1 MCLIIFGQRYN
12 DGPTLCIP
20 QQGQVLTKIA
30 FALIASMSAKFLII
44 GGSFIFILLN
54 LVSAYVLF
62 VLRPQPPV
70 SCDFFYLGETTL
82 SFASVP
88 EVVCRLSSPWFENGD
103 HYRPSLEQFLQA
115 SKADADQDLRLS
127 GLAVVSKLTNV
138 RQPLVDVGKSRIHVD
153 KIALVTLKDVTATFS
168 CGDLALNAQNAG
180 YSVVTYFGNGNCGPD
195 GNVTKPHTQEEILI
209 PIVFAKNCALISDP
223 YHPLEDYDFLTA
235 KDKTVVNIIGT
246 EQGSDELSHMAEYL
260 KRLYYW
266 FLFGPI
272 ITLEW
277 LRRKKK
283 LCCVTISQQVHEE
296 SAAGN
301 EENARLVPRVDEDQE
316 QNIQDITGG
325 EIESESQP
333 LITTADT
340 DTDITIFDLM
350 CRIIVRVTRIFG
362 IRYLAVCLGYVL
374 LTLAALPVGI
384 SSGGW
389 SFFRFDGQ
397 ERFRQKTFWDVLLK
411 HVNKTTDMRPDFHAI
426 ISCNLTLWWP
436 FFQIFCF
443 FIHSSFDCVSTW
455 TVSTNISK
463 LIRSDWFSSNM
474 YLLVLC
480 FVVPYCSLNQ
490 TPYFEFFFYR
500 KFLYFMLYN
509 VTCTVCN
516 FLFIII
522 LNKHKVVTRYVF
534 YISVCMIC
542 AYVESDIVA
551 VFYFILNSQGS
562 LNNVK
567 LTALRTVAL
576 GLTLTLSFSSS
587 MHIIRKIMKPQES
600 VFEGLSEK

>member
-1 MCLIIFGQRYN
+1 
-12 DGPTLCIP
+12 
-20 QQGQVLTKIA
+20 
-30 FALIASMSAKFLII
+30 MSAKFLII
-44 GGSFIFILLN
+44 GGSFFLILLN

-62 VLRPQPPV
+62 FLQPQPPV
-70 SCDFFYLGETTL
+70 SCNSNIRSGTTTL

-88 EVVCRLSSPWFENGD
+88 KVFCDLSPPRVANRD
-103 HYRPSLEQFLQA
+103 DYRPSLEPFLQE
-115 SKADADQDLRLS
+115 SKADADQDPRLS
-127 GLAVVSKLTNV
+127 GLAVVSKLINV
-138 RQPLVDVGKSRIHVD
+138 RQPLVDVSKSRIHVD
-153 KIALVTLKDVTATFS
+153 KIALVTLKDHTSFS

-180 YSVVTYFGNGNCGPD
+180 YSVVTYFGDGYCGPD
-195 GNVTKPHTQEEILI
+195 GNVSKPHTQEEILI
-209 PIVFAKNCALISDP
+209 PIVFVGNCINCTSSHNSSWFNQYEFFKA
-223 YHPLEDYDFLTA
+223 T
-235 KDKTVVNIIGT
+235 DKTFVNIIET
-246 EQGSDELSHMAEYL
+246 QQGSDELSKMTKYR

-266 FLFGPI
+266 FLLGPI

-283 LCCVTISQQVHEE
+283 LCCVTISHQVDEE

-301 EENARLVPRVDEDQE
+301 EENVRLVQRVDEDQE
-316 QNIQDITGG
+316 QDIQDITGE

-333 LITTADT
+333 LINTMYT
-340 DTDITIFDLM
+340 DTDITTFDHM
-350 CRIIVRVTRIFG
+350 GRIIVCVTRLFG
-362 IRYLAVCLGYVL
+362 RSIRYLAVGLGYVL
-374 LTLAALPVGI
+374 LSLVALPVGI
-384 SSGGW
+384 SGGGL
-389 SFFRFDGQ
+389 SFFRFDSRVPVSFLG
-397 ERFRQKTFWDVLLK
+397 
-411 HVNKTTDMRPDFHAI
+411 I
-426 ISCNLTLWWP
+426 LTLWWP
-436 FFQIFCF
+436 SIQIFCF
-443 FIHSSFDCVSTW
+443 FMYSRFNCASAW
-455 TVSTNISK
+455 TVLTNVSK
-463 LIRSDWFSSNM
+463 LIRSHWFSSNM

-480 FVVPYCSLNQ
+480 FVVPYCSLSQ
-490 TPYFEFFFYR
+490 RLFSDRFTFST
-500 KFLYFMLYN
+500 FLYLTVYN

-562 LNNVK
+562 LNNLK

-587 MHIIRKIMKPQES
+587 MHIIHKLMKPQES

>member
-20 QQGQVLTKIA
+20 LQGQVLTKIA

-44 GGSFIFILLN
+44 GSSFFLILLN
-54 LVSAYVLF
+54 LVSAYVWF
-62 VLRPQPPV
+62 FLRPQPSF
-70 SCDFFYLGETTL
+70 SCNSFSLDETTL

-88 EVVCRLSSPWFENGD
+88 EVVCGLSSPRFKNGD
-103 HYRPSLEQFLQA
+103 DYRPSLEQFLKA
-115 SKADADQDLRLS
+115 SKADADQWS

-138 RQPLVDVGKSRIHVD
+138 RQPLVDVSKSRIHID
-153 KIALVTLKDVTATFS
+153 KIALVTLKNHTAAFS

-180 YSVVTYFGNGNCGPD
+180 YSVVTYFGGGNCGPD
-195 GNVTKPHTQEEILI
+195 GNVSKPHTQEEILI
-209 PIVFAKNCALISDP
+209 PIVFVYDCTVNCTTSK
-223 YHPLEDYDFLTA
+223 YNYDFLKAT
-235 KDKTVVNIIGT
+235 DKTFANII
-246 EQGSDELSHMAEYL
+246 EGSDGLKQMAKYL
-260 KRLYYW
+260 DGLYYW
-266 FLFGPI
+266 FLLGPI
-272 ITLEW
+272 ITLVC

-283 LCCVTISQQVHEE
+283 LCCMTISHQIDEE

-301 EENARLVPRVDEDQE
+301 EENVRLVPRVDEGQE
-316 QNIQDITGG
+316 QNIQDINSE

-333 LITTADT
+333 LINTIYT
-340 DTDITIFDLM
+340 DTDITTFDHM
-350 CRIIVRVTRIFG
+350 SRIIVCVTRLFG
-362 IRYLAVCLGYVL
+362 RSICYLAAGLGYVL
-374 LTLAALPVGI
+374 LSLVALPVGI
-384 SSGGW
+384 SSGGL
-389 SFFRFDGQ
+389 SFFRFDSIVPLS
-397 ERFRQKTFWDVLLK
+397 VL
-411 HVNKTTDMRPDFHAI
+411 P
-426 ISCNLTLWWP
+426 LWWP
-436 FFQIFCF
+436 SIQIFCF
-443 FIHSSFDCVSTW
+443 FMYSRFNCASAW
-455 TVSTNISK
+455 TVLTNVSK
-463 LIRSDWFSSNM
+463 LIRSHWFSSNM

-480 FVVPYCSLNQ
+480 FVVPYCSL
-490 TPYFEFFFYR
+490 TFFTFS
-500 KFLYFMLYN
+500 KVLYLTVYN

-600 VFEGLSEK
+600 VFDELGES

>member
-1 MCLIIFGQRYN
+1 
-12 DGPTLCIP
+12 
-20 QQGQVLTKIA
+20 
-30 FALIASMSAKFLII
+30 MSAKFLII
-44 GGSFIFILLN
+44 GGSFFFILLN

-62 VLRPQPPV
+62 FLRPQPPV
-70 SCDFFYLGETTL
+70 SCDFFFLGETTL

-88 EVVCRLSSPWFENGD
+88 EVVCDLSPPWFENGHD
-103 HYRPSLEQFLQA
+103 YRPSLEQFLQA

-138 RQPLVDVGKSRIHVD
+138 RQPLVDVSKSRIHVD
-153 KIALVTLKDVTATFS
+153 KIAIVTLKDDTATFS

-180 YSVVTYFGNGNCGPD
+180 YSVVTYFGNGHCGPD
-195 GNVTKPHTQEEILI
+195 GNVSKPHTQEEILI
-209 PIVFAKNCALISDP
+209 PIVLVNYCINCTSSPSFPRLNN
-223 YHPLEDYDFLTA
+223 YDFLTA
-235 KDKTVVNIIGT
+235 TDKTFINIIET
-246 EQGSDELSHMAEYL
+246 QQGSNELSKMNKYL
-260 KRLYYW
+260 VRLYYW
-266 FLFGPI
+266 FLLGPI

-283 LCCVTISQQVHEE
+283 LCCVTISHQVDEE

-316 QNIQDITGG
+316 QNIQDIIGE
-325 EIESESQP
+325 EIESELQP
-333 LITTADT
+333 LINTIYT
-340 DTDITIFDLM
+340 DTEITTFDHM
-350 CRIIVRVTRIFG
+350 GRIIVCVTRLFG
-362 IRYLAVCLGYVL
+362 RSIRYLAVGLGYVL
-374 LTLAALPVGI
+374 LSLVALPVGI
-384 SSGGW
+384 SGGGL
-389 SFFRFDGQ
+389 SFFRFDSEVSVSFSGI
-397 ERFRQKTFWDVLLK
+397 L
-411 HVNKTTDMRPDFHAI
+411 
-426 ISCNLTLWWP
+426 SLWWP
-436 FFQIFCF
+436 SIQIFCF
-443 FIHSSFDCVSTW
+443 FMYSRFNRASAW
-455 TVSTNISK
+455 TVLTNVSK
-463 LIRSDWFSSNM
+463 LIRSHWFSSNM

-480 FVVPYCSLNQ
+480 FVVPYCSLSQ
-490 TPYFEFFFYR
+490 RLFSDRFTFST
-500 KFLYFMLYN
+500 FLYLTVYN

-562 LNNVK
+562 LNNLK

-600 VFEGLSEK
+600 VFEGLGER

>member
-1 MCLIIFGQRYN
+1 MFKNLSVVGQRYN

-20 QQGQVLTKIA
+20 LQGQVLTKIA

-44 GGSFIFILLN
+44 GSSFFLILLN

-62 VLRPQPPV
+62 FLRPQPPV
-70 SCDFFYLGETTL
+70 SCNSYIRPGGTTL

-88 EVVCRLSSPWFENGD
+88 KMVCELSPPWFANGD
-103 HYRPSLEQFLQA
+103 DYLPSLEPFLQE

-138 RQPLVDVGKSRIHVD
+138 RQPLVDVSKSRIHVD
-153 KIALVTLKDVTATFS
+153 KIALVTLKNHTGAFS

-180 YSVVTYFGNGNCGPD
+180 YSVVTYFGDGYCGPD
-195 GNVTKPHTQEEILI
+195 GNVSKPHTQEEILI
-209 PIVFAKNCALISDP
+209 PIVFVNDCINCTSSHSIPWLNN
-223 YHPLEDYDFLTA
+223 YDFLKATE
-235 KDKTVVNIIGT
+235 KRFVNIIET
-246 EQGSDELSHMAEYL
+246 QQGSDELSKMKEYL

-266 FLFGPI
+266 FLLGPI

-283 LCCVTISQQVHEE
+283 LCCATISHQVDEE

-301 EENARLVPRVDEDQE
+301 EENVRLVPRVDEDQE
-316 QNIQDITGG
+316 QNIQDITGE
-325 EIESESQP
+325 EIESELQP
-333 LITTADT
+333 LINTIYT
-340 DTDITIFDLM
+340 DTDITTFDHM
-350 CRIIVRVTRIFG
+350 SRIIVCVTRLFG
-362 IRYLAVCLGYVL
+362 RSIRYLAIGLGYVL
-374 LTLAALPVGI
+374 LSLVALPVGI

-389 SFFRFDGQ
+389 SFFRFDEHKIRIYG
-397 ERFRQKTFWDVLLK
+397 RYSDVL
-411 HVNKTTDMRPDFHAI
+411 P
-426 ISCNLTLWWP
+426 LWWP
-436 FFQIFCF
+436 SIKIFCF
-443 FIHSSFDCVSTW
+443 FMYSRFNCASAW
-455 TVSTNISK
+455 TVLTNVSK
-463 LIRSDWFSSNM
+463 LIRSHWFSSNM

-480 FVVPYCSLNQ
+480 FVVPYCSLSQ
-490 TPYFEFFFYR
+490 RLFSDRFTFS
-500 KFLYFMLYN
+500 KFLYLTVYN

-562 LNNVK
+562 LNNLK

-600 VFEGLSEK
+600 VFEGLGES

>member
-20 QQGQVLTKIA
+20 LQGQVLTKIA

-44 GGSFIFILLN
+44 GSSFFLILLN

-62 VLRPQPPV
+62 FLQPQPPV
-70 SCDFFYLGETTL
+70 SCNSNIRSGTTTL

-88 EVVCRLSSPWFENGD
+88 KVFCDLSPPRVANGD
-103 HYRPSLEQFLQA
+103 DYRPSLEPFLQE

-127 GLAVVSKLTNV
+127 GLAVVSKLANV
-138 RQPLVDVGKSRIHVD
+138 RQPLVDVSKSRIHVD
-153 KIALVTLKDVTATFS
+153 KIALVTLKNHTAAFS

-180 YSVVTYFGNGNCGPD
+180 YSVVTYFGHGYCGPD
-195 GNVTKPHTQEEILI
+195 GNVSKPHTQEEILI
-209 PIVFAKNCALISDP
+209 PIVFVGNCINCTSSHNSSWFNQYEFFKA
-223 YHPLEDYDFLTA
+223 T
-235 KDKTVVNIIGT
+235 DKTFVNIIET
-246 EQGSDELSHMAEYL
+246 QQGSDELSKMTKYR

-266 FLFGPI
+266 FLLGPV

-283 LCCVTISQQVHEE
+283 LCCVTISHQVDEE

-301 EENARLVPRVDEDQE
+301 EENVRLVPRVDEGQE
-316 QNIQDITGG
+316 QNIQDITGE
-325 EIESESQP
+325 EIESELQP
-333 LITTADT
+333 LINTIYT
-340 DTDITIFDLM
+340 DTDITTFDH
-350 CRIIVRVTRIFG
+350 RGGIIVCVTRLFG
-362 IRYLAVCLGYVL
+362 RSIRYLAVGLGYVL
-374 LTLAALPVGI
+374 LSLVALPVGI
-384 SSGGW
+384 SGGGL
-389 SFFRFDGQ
+389 SFFRFDSRVPVSFLG
-397 ERFRQKTFWDVLLK
+397 
-411 HVNKTTDMRPDFHAI
+411 I
-426 ISCNLTLWWP
+426 LTLWWP
-436 FFQIFCF
+436 SIQIFCF
-443 FIHSSFDCVSTW
+443 FMYSRFNCASAW
-455 TVSTNISK
+455 TVLTNVSK
-463 LIRSDWFSSNM
+463 LIRSHWFSSNM

-480 FVVPYCSLNQ
+480 FVVPYCSLSQ
-490 TPYFEFFFYR
+490 RLFSDRFTFST
-500 KFLYFMLYN
+500 FLYLTVYN

-562 LNNVK
+562 LNNLK

-587 MHIIRKIMKPQES
+587 MHIIRKLMKPQES

>member
-1 MCLIIFGQRYN
+1 
-12 DGPTLCIP
+12 
-20 QQGQVLTKIA
+20 
-30 FALIASMSAKFLII
+30 MSAKFLII
-44 GGSFIFILLN
+44 GSSFFLILLN

-62 VLRPQPPV
+62 FLRPQPPV
-70 SCDFFYLGETTL
+70 SCNSHFQSGRTTL

-88 EVVCRLSSPWFENGD
+88 KVVCQLSPPPFANGD
-103 HYRPSLEQFLQA
+103 DYRPSLEPFLQE

-138 RQPLVDVGKSRIHVD
+138 RQPLVDVSKSRIHVD
-153 KIALVTLKDVTATFS
+153 KIALVTVKNHTAAFS

-180 YSVVTYFGNGNCGPD
+180 YSVVTYFGHGYCGPD
-195 GNVTKPHTQEEILI
+195 GNVSKPHTQEEILI
-209 PIVFAKNCALISDP
+209 PIVFVSRCINCTSSHSFSWLNN
-223 YHPLEDYDFLTA
+223 YDFLTA
-235 KDKTVVNIIGT
+235 TDKTFVNIIET
-246 EQGSDELSHMAEYL
+246 QQGSNELSKMQEYRV
-260 KRLYYW
+260 RLYYW
-266 FLFGPI
+266 FLLGPI

-296 SAAGN
+296 SAADN
-301 EENARLVPRVDEDQE
+301 EENARLVPRVEESQE
-316 QNIQDITGG
+316 QNIQDITGE
-325 EIESESQP
+325 EIESELQP
-333 LITTADT
+333 LINTIYT
-340 DTDITIFDLM
+340 DTDITTFDHM
-350 CRIIVRVTRIFG
+350 GRIIVCVTRLFG
-362 IRYLAVCLGYVL
+362 RSIRYLTVGLGYVL
-374 LTLAALPVGI
+374 VALPVGI
-384 SSGGW
+384 SSGGL
-389 SFFRFDGQ
+389 SFFRFDSGVSVS
-397 ERFRQKTFWDVLLK
+397 FSGIL
-411 HVNKTTDMRPDFHAI
+411 P
-426 ISCNLTLWWP
+426 LWWP
-436 FFQIFCF
+436 SIQIFCF
-443 FIHSSFDCVSTW
+443 FMYSRFNRASAW
-455 TVSTNISK
+455 TVLTNVSK
-463 LIRSDWFSSNM
+463 LIRSHWFSSNM

-480 FVVPYCSLNQ
+480 FVVPYCSLSQ
-490 TPYFEFFFYR
+490 RLFSDRFTFST
-500 KFLYFMLYN
+500 FLYLTVYN

-600 VFEGLSEK
+600 VFEGLSER

>member
-12 DGPTLCIP
+12 GDPTLCIP
-20 QQGQVLTKIA
+20 LQGQVLTKIA

-44 GGSFIFILLN
+44 GGSFFFILLN

-62 VLRPQPPV
+62 FLRPQLPV
-70 SCDFFYLGETTL
+70 SCDSFILGTTTL

-88 EVVCRLSSPWFENGD
+88 EVVCYLSPPLFENGD
-103 HYRPSLEQFLQA
+103 DYRPSLEQFLQA

-138 RQPLVDVGKSRIHVD
+138 RQPLVDVSKSRIHVD
-153 KIALVTLKDVTATFS
+153 KIALVTLKNHRGAFS
-168 CGDLALNAQNAG
+168 CGDVALNAQNAG
-180 YSVVTYFGNGNCGPD
+180 YSVVTYFGDGYCGPD
-195 GNVTKPHTQEEILI
+195 GNVSKPHTQEEILI
-209 PIVFAKNCALISDP
+209 PFVFVDHCINCTSSHNFSWFNQYEFFKA
-223 YHPLEDYDFLTA
+223 T
-235 KDKTVVNIIGT
+235 DKTFVNIIET
-246 EQGSDELSHMAEYL
+246 QQGSNELSKMKEYR

-266 FLFGPI
+266 FLLGPI

-283 LCCVTISQQVHEE
+283 LCCVTISDQVDEE

-301 EENARLVPRVDEDQE
+301 EENVRLVQRVDEDQE
-316 QNIQDITGG
+316 QDIQDITGE

-333 LITTADT
+333 LINTIYT
-340 DTDITIFDLM
+340 DTDITTFDHM
-350 CRIIVRVTRIFG
+350 GRIIVCVTRLFG
-362 IRYLAVCLGYVL
+362 RSIRYLAVGLGYVL
-374 LTLAALPVGI
+374 LSLVALPVGI
-384 SSGGW
+384 SGGGL
-389 SFFRFDGQ
+389 SFFRFDSRVPVSIPG
-397 ERFRQKTFWDVLLK
+397 
-411 HVNKTTDMRPDFHAI
+411 I
-426 ISCNLTLWWP
+426 LTLWWP
-436 FFQIFCF
+436 SIQIFCF
-443 FIHSSFDCVSTW
+443 FMYSRFNCASAW
-455 TVSTNISK
+455 TVLTSVSK

-480 FVVPYCSLNQ
+480 FVVPYCSLSQ
-490 TPYFEFFFYR
+490 RLFSDRFTFST
-500 KFLYFMLYN
+500 FLYLTVYN

-587 MHIIRKIMKPQES
+587 MHIIRKLMKPQES

>member
-20 QQGQVLTKIA
+20 LQGQVLTKIA

-44 GGSFIFILLN
+44 GGSFFLILLN

-62 VLRPQPPV
+62 FLRPQPPV
-70 SCDFFYLGETTL
+70 SCNSHFQSARTTL

-88 EVVCRLSSPWFENGD
+88 KVVCQLSPPWFPNGGD
-103 HYRPSLEQFLQA
+103 YRPSLEQFLQE

-138 RQPLVDVGKSRIHVD
+138 RQPLVDVSKSRIHVD
-153 KIALVTLKDVTATFS
+153 KIALVTLKNHSGAFS

-180 YSVVTYFGNGNCGPD
+180 YSMVTYFGDRYCGPD
-195 GNVTKPHTQEEILI
+195 GNVSKPHTQEEILI
-209 PIVFAKNCALISDP
+209 PIGFVKRCINCASSHWLNN
-223 YHPLEDYDFLTA
+223 YDFLTA
-235 KDKTVVNIIGT
+235 TDKTFVNIIET
-246 EQGSDELSHMAEYL
+246 QQGSDELSKMTEYRV
-260 KRLYYW
+260 RLYYW
-266 FLFGPI
+266 FLLGPI

-283 LCCVTISQQVHEE
+283 LCCVTISQQVHDE

-301 EENARLVPRVDEDQE
+301 EENAWLVTRVEEGQE
-316 QNIQDITGG
+316 QNIQDITGE

-333 LITTADT
+333 LINTMYT
-340 DTDITIFDLM
+340 DTDITTFDHM
-350 CRIIVRVTRIFG
+350 GRIIVCVTRLFG
-362 IRYLAVCLGYVL
+362 RSIRYLAVGLGYVL
-374 LTLAALPVGI
+374 LSLVALPVGI
-384 SSGGW
+384 SSGGL
-389 SFFRFDGQ
+389 SFFRFDSRVPVSFLGI
-397 ERFRQKTFWDVLLK
+397 L
-411 HVNKTTDMRPDFHAI
+411 N
-426 ISCNLTLWWP
+426 LWWP
-436 FFQIFCF
+436 SIQIFCF
-443 FIHSSFDCVSTW
+443 FMYSRFNCASAW
-455 TVSTNISK
+455 TVLTNVSK
-463 LIRSDWFSSNM
+463 LIRSHWFSSNM

-480 FVVPYCSLNQ
+480 FVVPYCSLSQ
-490 TPYFEFFFYR
+490 RLFSDRFTFST
-500 KFLYFMLYN
+500 FLYLTVYN

-562 LNNVK
+562 LNNLK

-600 VFEGLSEK
+600 VFEGLGES

>member
-20 QQGQVLTKIA
+20 LQGQVLTKIA

-44 GGSFIFILLN
+44 GGSFFLILLN

-62 VLRPQPPV
+62 FLRPQPPV
-70 SCDFFYLGETTL
+70 SCNSHLQSGRTTL

-88 EVVCRLSSPWFENGD
+88 KVVCQPSPPWFPNGGD
-103 HYRPSLEQFLQA
+103 YRPTLEQFLQE

-138 RQPLVDVGKSRIHVD
+138 RQPLVDVSKSRIHVD
-153 KIALVTLKDVTATFS
+153 KIALVTLKNHRGAFS

-180 YSVVTYFGNGNCGPD
+180 YSVVTYFGDGYCGPD
-195 GNVTKPHTQEEILI
+195 GNVSKPHTQEEILI
-209 PIVFAKNCALISDP
+209 PIVFVNSCINCTSSHSFHWLNN
-223 YHPLEDYDFLTA
+223 YDFLTA
-235 KDKTVVNIIGT
+235 TDKTFVNIIET
-246 EQGSDELSHMAEYL
+246 QQGSNELSKMKEYR

-266 FLFGPI
+266 FLLGPI

-296 SAAGN
+296 SAADN
-301 EENARLVPRVDEDQE
+301 EENARLVPRVEESQE
-316 QNIQDITGG
+316 QNIQDITGE
-325 EIESESQP
+325 EIESELQP
-333 LITTADT
+333 LIITIDT
-340 DTDITIFDLM
+340 DTDITTFDHM
-350 CRIIVRVTRIFG
+350 GRIIVCLIIERS
-362 IRYLAVCLGYVL
+362 IRYLAVGLGYVL

-384 SSGGW
+384 SSGGL
-389 SFFRFDGQ
+389 SFFRFDSG
-397 ERFRQKTFWDVLLK
+397 ESVTFLGIL
-411 HVNKTTDMRPDFHAI
+411 P
-426 ISCNLTLWWP
+426 LWWP
-436 FFQIFCF
+436 SIQIFCF
-443 FIHSSFDCVSTW
+443 FMYSRFNRASAW
-455 TVSTNISK
+455 TVLTNVSK
-463 LIRSDWFSSNM
+463 LIRSHWFSSNM

-480 FVVPYCSLNQ
+480 FVVPYCSLSQ
-490 TPYFEFFFYR
+490 RLFSDRFTFST
-500 KFLYFMLYN
+500 FLYLTVYN

-600 VFEGLSEK
+600 VFEGLGES

>member
-20 QQGQVLTKIA
+20 LQGQVLTKIA

-44 GGSFIFILLN
+44 GGSFFFILLN

-62 VLRPQPPV
+62 FLRPQPPV
-70 SCDFFYLGETTL
+70 SCNFFPLGETTL

-88 EVVCRLSSPWFENGD
+88 EVFCLLSSPSFANGD
-103 HYRPSLEQFLQA
+103 DYRPSLEQFLQA

-138 RQPLVDVGKSRIHVD
+138 RQPLVDVSKSRIHVD
-153 KIALVTLKDVTATFS
+153 KIALVTRKDDTAAFS

-180 YSVVTYFGNGNCGPD
+180 YSVVTYFGYGYCGPD
-195 GNVTKPHTQEEILI
+195 GNVSKPHTQEEILI
-209 PIVFAKNCALISDP
+209 PIVFAGQCFNCTS
-223 YHPLEDYDFLTA
+223 YKYNYNYDFLKAT
-235 KDKTVVNIIGT
+235 DKTFVNIIET
-246 EQGSDELSHMAEYL
+246 QQGSDELRQMAKYL
-260 KRLYYW
+260 DKLYYW
-266 FLFGPI
+266 FLLGPI
-272 ITLEW
+272 ITLVW

-283 LCCVTISQQVHEE
+283 LCCMTISHQIDEE

-316 QNIQDITGG
+316 QNIQDITGE
-325 EIESESQP
+325 EIESELQP
-333 LITTADT
+333 LINTIYT
-340 DTDITIFDLM
+340 DTDITTFDHM
-350 CRIIVRVTRIFG
+350 GRIIVCVTRLFG
-362 IRYLAVCLGYVL
+362 RSIRYLAVGLGYVL
-374 LTLAALPVGI
+374 LTLVALPVGI

-389 SFFRFDGQ
+389 SFFRFDEQ
-397 ERFRQKTFWDVLLK
+397 EIGVGISKGGLSFFRFDEQDSIA
-411 HVNKTTDMRPDFHAI
+411 TDRFLGI
-426 ISCNLTLWWP
+426 LTLWWP
-436 FFQIFCF
+436 SIQIFCF
-443 FIHSSFDCVSTW
+443 FMYSRFNCTSAW
-455 TVSTNISK
+455 TVLTDVSK
-463 LIRSDWFSSNM
+463 LIRSHWFSSNM

-480 FVVPYCSLNQ
+480 FVVPYCSLSQRLFSDMFTFN
-490 TPYFEFFFYR
+490 
-500 KFLYFMLYN
+500 KFLYFTVYN

-600 VFEGLSEK
+600 VFEGLGES

>member
-20 QQGQVLTKIA
+20 LQGQVLTKIA

-44 GGSFIFILLN
+44 GSSFFLILLN

-62 VLRPQPPV
+62 FLRPQPPV
-70 SCDFFYLGETTL
+70 SCNSNIRPGTTTL

-88 EVVCRLSSPWFENGD
+88 KVVCVLFPPWFANGD
-103 HYRPSLEQFLQA
+103 DYRPSLEPFLQE

-127 GLAVVSKLTNV
+127 GLAVVSNLTNV
-138 RQPLVDVGKSRIHVD
+138 RQPLVDVSKSRIHVD
-153 KIALVTLKDVTATFS
+153 KIALVTLKNHRAAFS

-180 YSVVTYFGNGNCGPD
+180 YSVVTYFGHGYCGPH
-195 GNVTKPHTQEEILI
+195 GNVSKAHTKEEILI
-209 PIVFAKNCALISDP
+209 PIVFVDHCINCTSSPSFPWLNN
-223 YHPLEDYDFLTA
+223 YDFLTA
-235 KDKTVVNIIGT
+235 TDKTFVNIIET
-246 EQGSDELSHMAEYL
+246 QQGSNELSKMKEYL

-266 FLFGPI
+266 FLLGPI

-283 LCCVTISQQVHEE
+283 LCCVTISHQVDEE

-301 EENARLVPRVDEDQE
+301 EENVRLVQRVDEDQE
-316 QNIQDITGG
+316 QDIQDITGE

-333 LITTADT
+333 LINTIYTWYNNT
-340 DTDITIFDLM
+340 DTDITTFDHM
-350 CRIIVRVTRIFG
+350 GRIIVCVTRLFG
-362 IRYLAVCLGYVL
+362 RSIRYVAVGLGYMFLPLV
-374 LTLAALPVGI
+374 ALPVGI
-384 SSGGW
+384 SSGGL
-389 SFFRFDGQ
+389 SFFRFDSG
-397 ERFRQKTFWDVLLK
+397 ESVTFLGIL
-411 HVNKTTDMRPDFHAI
+411 A
-426 ISCNLTLWWP
+426 LWWP
-436 FFQIFCF
+436 SIQIFCF
-443 FIHSSFDCVSTW
+443 FMYSRFNRASAW
-455 TVSTNISK
+455 TVLTNVSK
-463 LIRSDWFSSNM
+463 LIRSHWFSSNM

-480 FVVPYCSLNQ
+480 FVVPYCSLSQ
-490 TPYFEFFFYR
+490 RLFSDRFTFST
-500 KFLYFMLYN
+500 FLYLTVYN

-562 LNNVK
+562 LNNLK

-587 MHIIRKIMKPQES
+587 MHIIRKLMKPQES

>member
-20 QQGQVLTKIA
+20 LQGQVLTKIA

-44 GGSFIFILLN
+44 GGSFFLILLN

-62 VLRPQPPV
+62 FLRPQPPV
-70 SCDFFYLGETTL
+70 SCNSHLQSGRTTL

-88 EVVCRLSSPWFENGD
+88 KVVCQPSPPWFPNGGD
-103 HYRPSLEQFLQA
+103 YRPTLEQFLQE

-138 RQPLVDVGKSRIHVD
+138 RQPLVDVSKSRIHVD
-153 KIALVTLKDVTATFS
+153 KIALVTLKNHRGAFS

-180 YSVVTYFGNGNCGPD
+180 YSVVTYFGDGYCGPD
-195 GNVTKPHTQEEILI
+195 GNVSKPHTQEEILI
-209 PIVFAKNCALISDP
+209 PIVFVNRCINCTSSHSFHSLNN
-223 YHPLEDYDFLTA
+223 YDFLTA
-235 KDKTVVNIIGT
+235 TDKTFVNIIET
-246 EQGSDELSHMAEYL
+246 QQGSNELSKMKEYR

-266 FLFGPI
+266 FLLGPI

-283 LCCVTISQQVHEE
+283 LCCVTISHQVDEE

-301 EENARLVPRVDEDQE
+301 EENVRLVPRVDEDQE
-316 QNIQDITGG
+316 QNIQDITGE

-333 LITTADT
+333 LIITIDT
-340 DTDITIFDLM
+340 DTDITTFDHM
-350 CRIIVRVTRIFG
+350 GRIIVCLIIQRS
-362 IRYLAVCLGYVL
+362 IRYLAVGLGYVL

-384 SSGGW
+384 SSGGL
-389 SFFRFDGQ
+389 SFFRFDSG
-397 ERFRQKTFWDVLLK
+397 ESVTFLGIL
-411 HVNKTTDMRPDFHAI
+411 P
-426 ISCNLTLWWP
+426 LWWP
-436 FFQIFCF
+436 SIQIFCF
-443 FIHSSFDCVSTW
+443 FMYSRFNRASAW
-455 TVSTNISK
+455 TVLTNVSK
-463 LIRSDWFSSNM
+463 LIRSHWFSSNM

-480 FVVPYCSLNQ
+480 FVVPYCSLSQ
-490 TPYFEFFFYR
+490 RLFSDRFTFST
-500 KFLYFMLYN
+500 FLYLTVYN

-600 VFEGLSEK
+600 VFEGLGES

>member
-12 DGPTLCIP
+12 DGPALCIP
-20 QQGQVLTKIA
+20 LQGQVLTKIA
-30 FALIASMSAKFLII
+30 FALIASMSAKFSII
-44 GGSFIFILLN
+44 GGSFFLILLN

-62 VLRPQPPV
+62 FLRPQPPV
-70 SCDFFYLGETTL
+70 SCNSHLQSGRTTL

-88 EVVCRLSSPWFENGD
+88 KVVCQPSPSQFANGD
-103 HYRPSLEQFLQA
+103 DYRPSLEQFLQE

-127 GLAVVSKLTNV
+127 GLAVVSKLTNA
-138 RQPLVDVGKSRIHVD
+138 RQPLVDVSKSRIHVD
-153 KIALVTLKDVTATFS
+153 KIALVTLKNHRGAFS

-180 YSVVTYFGNGNCGPD
+180 YSVVTYFGDGYCGPD
-195 GNVTKPHTQEEILI
+195 GNVSKPHTQEEILI
-209 PIVFAKNCALISDP
+209 PLVFVSLCINCTSSPSFPRLNN
-223 YHPLEDYDFLTA
+223 YDFLTA
-235 KDKTVVNIIGT
+235 TDKTFVNIIET
-246 EQGSDELSHMAEYL
+246 QQGSNELSKMKEYR

-266 FLFGPI
+266 FLLGPI

-283 LCCVTISQQVHEE
+283 LCCVTISHQVDEE

-316 QNIQDITGG
+316 QNIQDITGE
-325 EIESESQP
+325 EIESELQP
-333 LITTADT
+333 LINTIYT
-340 DTDITIFDLM
+340 DTDITTFDHM
-350 CRIIVRVTRIFG
+350 GRIIVCVTRLFG
-362 IRYLAVCLGYVL
+362 RSIRYLAVGLGYVL

-384 SSGGW
+384 SSGGL
-389 SFFRFDGQ
+389 SFFRFDSG
-397 ERFRQKTFWDVLLK
+397 ESVTFLGIL
-411 HVNKTTDMRPDFHAI
+411 P
-426 ISCNLTLWWP
+426 LWWP
-436 FFQIFCF
+436 SIQIFCF
-443 FIHSSFDCVSTW
+443 FMYSRFNRASAW
-455 TVSTNISK
+455 TVLTNVSK
-463 LIRSDWFSSNM
+463 LIRSHWFSSNM

-480 FVVPYCSLNQ
+480 FVVPYCSLSQ
-490 TPYFEFFFYR
+490 RLFSDRFTFST
-500 KFLYFMLYN
+500 FLYLTVYN

-562 LNNVK
+562 LNNLK

-600 VFEGLSEK
+600 MFEGLGES